1 MSQDNDAIIIESIRS
16 AVTDAISRRSKS
28 IETELNI
35 ELQTLTQTEVELKA
49 GRNRIQEIKTLI
61 ESEKSSVGEF
71 KIKISS
77 ENN

>member
-71 KIKISS
+71 NFVRK
-77 ENN
+77 

>member
-71 KIKISS
+71 KLI
-77 ENN
+77 NN

>member
-61 ESEKSSVGEF
+61 ESEKSSVGEL
-71 KIKISS
+71 SS
-77 ENN
+77 

>member
-71 KIKISS
+71 KLIRK
-77 ENN
+77 